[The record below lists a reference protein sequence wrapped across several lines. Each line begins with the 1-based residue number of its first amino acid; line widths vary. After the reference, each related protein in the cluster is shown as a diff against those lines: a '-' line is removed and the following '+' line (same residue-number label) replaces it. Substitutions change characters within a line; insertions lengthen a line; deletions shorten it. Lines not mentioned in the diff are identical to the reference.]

1 MIFQNIPLF
10 NWTNGVIMIGV
21 FALVV
26 VILIGI
32 LINFMMSGK
41 KQEDTDINS

>member
-1 MIFQNIPLF
+1 MMNKFIVLD

-21 FALVV
+21 FALVCL
-26 VILIGI
+26 ILIGV

-41 KQEDTDINS
+41 KDSKNN